1 MSGESHDR
9 LDEGTVVRLPR
20 GVRMRFDSARSG
32 WVLLAPERIFQLD
45 AIAHAVLE
53 KVDGERCIADIIDAL
68 AADYS
73 AERRRIS
80 HDVHALFRA
89 LIERGVLEVS

>member
-1 MSGESHDR
+1 MSDTLTDS
-9 LDEGTVVRLPR
+9 TVVRLPR
-20 GVRMRFDSARSG
+20 GVRMRHDAAREG

-53 KVDGERCIADIIDAL
+53 NVDGERSLARIVDDL
-68 AADYS
+68 AAHYN
-73 AERRRIS
+73 AERSRIH

-89 LIERGVLEVS
+89 LIERGVLETV